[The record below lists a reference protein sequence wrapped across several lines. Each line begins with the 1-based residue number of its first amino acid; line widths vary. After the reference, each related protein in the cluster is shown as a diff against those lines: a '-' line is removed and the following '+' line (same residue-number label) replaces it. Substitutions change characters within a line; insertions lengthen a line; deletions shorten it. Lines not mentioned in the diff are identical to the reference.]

1 MDFKKLLPHL
11 FAVVILFV
19 VAAFFFAPIIFGD
32 KALPQP
38 DNDKARAIQTEIQDY
53 VKKDGDAPLWTNS
66 LFGGMPSF
74 QVYTT
79 PHGNLT
85 KPLTRAMFLWSGSSD
100 VWASMFAAMLC
111 MYLLLIVLK
120 VDWRVAVFGALA
132 FGVTSGEKFPEFFPA
147 RFGKI
152 YKAVR
157 HCPQPR

>member
-11 FAVVILFV
+11 YAAVILFA
-19 VAAFFFAPIIFGD
+19 VAAFFFAPNFFGG

-53 VKKDGDAPLWTNS
+53 MKKEGDAPLWTNS

-85 KPLTRAMFLWSGSSD
+85 KPLTKTLFLWAPLGE
-100 VWASMFAAMLC
+100 VWASLFAAMFC
-111 MYLLLIVLK
+111 MYLLLVVLRS
-120 VDWRVAVFGALA
+120 DWRVAVFGALA
-132 FGVTSGEKFPEFFPA
+132 FGVTTTNNS
-147 RFGKI
+147 
-152 YKAVR
+152 
-157 HCPQPR
+157 